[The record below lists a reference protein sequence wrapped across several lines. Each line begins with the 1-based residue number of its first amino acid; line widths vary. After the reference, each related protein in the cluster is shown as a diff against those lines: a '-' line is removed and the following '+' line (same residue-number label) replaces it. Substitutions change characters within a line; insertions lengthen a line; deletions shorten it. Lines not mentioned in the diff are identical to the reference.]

1 MAGRRLQTALCRS
14 TVSQQSVT
22 HERDNGNVSAPENA
36 ASGVSCRL
44 NSPSVF
50 EITSIVPVP
59 GGIVPVPGA
68 RSSACFSGGIYFTK
82 LCERLLPLGNSS
94 CSRWNYR
101 SPEPR
106 LTLQRVK

>member
-50 EITSIVPVP
+50 EIT
-59 GGIVPVPGA
+59 GIVPGYSPSA
-68 RSSACFSGGIYFTK
+68 RGYSPSARRPIFS
-82 LCERLLPLGNSS
+82 LLFW
-94 CSRWNYR
+94 WNLLY
-101 SPEPR
+101 
-106 LTLQRVK
+106 